1 VDRTEKRSD
10 YSSKLDRTP
19 QDSSGLTSSPG
30 RQGGQRQTNKGFAA
44 MSRGGTNFF
53 LLLDI
58 GVPPPDTAQTPG
70 TLSAIINEKDL
81 YNLHFY
87 FV

>member
-1 VDRTEKRSD
+1 
-10 YSSKLDRTP
+10 
-19 QDSSGLTSSPG
+19 
-30 RQGGQRQTNKGFAA
+30 

-70 TLSAIINEKDL
+70 TLCVMLIEREYEFKLISLILTRKGCRKLYRVSEKQISKT
-81 YNLHFY
+81 
-87 FV
+87 